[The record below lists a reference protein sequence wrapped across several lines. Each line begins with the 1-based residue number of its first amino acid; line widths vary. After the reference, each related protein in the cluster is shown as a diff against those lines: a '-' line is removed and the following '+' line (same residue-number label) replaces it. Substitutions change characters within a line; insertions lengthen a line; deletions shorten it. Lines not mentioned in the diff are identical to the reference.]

1 MKKLLNL
8 LDGLRIDRA
17 IGFVWHAAA
26 KWTATSTILLIIQSV
41 VPLATLYIFKLV
53 VDRLTHPTAAIAFQS
68 LIVLIGAALC
78 LTILGNLCNALVGY
92 TSTLQTHLVA
102 DYMQGL
108 VQAKSIAM
116 DLAYYEN
123 SQYYDKLHRAQ
134 REAPARPLRIIQS
147 LTELARNGLTLLG
160 AFVLLL
166 AFHWGVVVAVLIA
179 SLPVLVYRLKQAD
192 ALYQLHREKTASER
206 LSSYFNQVITTITSA
221 KEVRIFG
228 FGPLIINR
236 FGKLRMKIRA
246 SLRRISAQG
255 YRRQFIT
262 ESAATLAGYG
272 ALAFVAH
279 AAVQKSITL
288 GQMVM
293 YFGAFQVAIGSLRPT
308 LNALAEL
315 YENNLFLSTLYEF
328 LDVPR
333 SVPEPVQPQEMPRP
347 WQSGLRVEN
356 MSFHYPGTDRPVLHD
371 IAMAIRPGEIVA
383 LVGRN
388 GSGKTTLTKL
398 LCRLY
403 DPDTGQITIDDI
415 NLRDFKIEDL
425 RQEISVIYQDFG
437 HYHMTARENI
447 MLGRP
452 DIGPDDPSIV
462 QAAQWAGIHDYL
474 IRLPKGYDTVMSR
487 TFADGEELSIG
498 QWQKLALA
506 RAFVRDSQL
515 ILLDEPTS
523 SLDATAEFEFFE
535 KFREMARGRSA
546 LIISHRFSTVRL
558 ADRIYVL
565 DAGHLIEQG
574 NHEELLALDG
584 LYADLYRQQA
594 SYYRDESQLSATIRK
609 FLHER
614 SASGLGFHHG
624 LPPHSRYASPP

>member
-1 MKKLLNL
+1 LKKLLNL

-17 IGFVWHAAA
+17 IGFVWCAAA
-26 KWTATSTILLIIQSV
+26 KWTAASIFLLIAQSV
-41 VPLATLYIFKLV
+41 IPLATLYILKLV
-53 VDRLTHPTAAIAFQS
+53 VDQLTNSTANIAFEK
-68 LIVLIGAALC
+68 LIVLIGAASC

-102 DYMQGL
+102 DYMQGI
-108 VQAKSIAM
+108 VQAKSIDI

-123 SQYYDKLHRAQ
+123 TQYYDKLHRAQ
-134 REAPARPLRIIQS
+134 REAPVRPLRIIQS

-166 AFHWGVVVAVLIA
+166 AFHWGVVVAVLVA

-206 LSSYFNQVITTITSA
+206 LSSYFNQVITTATSA
-221 KEVRIFG
+221 KEVRVFG
-228 FGPLIINR
+228 FGPFMIHQ
-236 FGKLRMKIRA
+236 FVELRMKIRA
-246 SLRRISAQG
+246 SLHRLSAQG

-262 ESAATLAGYG
+262 ESMATLAGYG

-293 YFGAFQVAIGSLRPT
+293 YFGAFQLAVGSLRPT
-308 LNALAEL
+308 LSALAEL

-328 LDVPR
+328 VAVPTQ
-333 SVPEPVQPQEMPRP
+333 VPEPTQPRRMPHP
-347 WQSGLRVEN
+347 WKSGLRVEN
-356 MSFHYPGTDRPVLHD
+356 LSFHYPGTNRLILND
-371 IAMAIRPGEIVA
+371 IAMTIRPGEIVA

-403 DPDTGQITIDDI
+403 DPDIGQISIDGID
-415 NLRDFKIEDL
+415 LRDFRIKDL
-425 RQEISVIYQDFG
+425 RREIGVIYQDFG
-437 HYHMTARENI
+437 RYHMTARENI

-452 DIGPDDPSIV
+452 DVGPDDPSIV

-558 ADRIYVL
+558 ADCIYVL
-565 DAGHLIEQG
+565 DEGCLIEQG
-574 NHEELLALDG
+574 NHEDLMTLDG
-584 LYADLYRQQA
+584 LYANLYRQQA
-594 SYYRDESQLSATIRK
+594 SYYQDESQSVDNNNIPTLSTVFSK
-609 FLHER
+609 
-614 SASGLGFHHG
+614 
-624 LPPHSRYASPP
+624 

>member
-1 MKKLLNL
+1 MKKLLIL

-26 KWTATSTILLIIQSV
+26 KWTVISSILLIIQSI

-53 VDRLTHPTAAIAFQS
+53 VDQLTDLTTDAAFEN
-68 LIVLIGAALC
+68 LMVLIGAALS

-92 TSTLQTHLVA
+92 SSTLQTHLVA

-108 VQAKSIAM
+108 VQAKSIDM

-147 LTELARNGLTLLG
+147 LTELGRNGLTLLG

-166 AFHWGVVVAVLIA
+166 AFHWGVVVAVLVA

-206 LSSYFNQVITTITSA
+206 LSGYFNQVITTAASA
-221 KEVRIFG
+221 KEVRVFG
-228 FGPLIINR
+228 FGPLMIRR
-236 FGKLRMKIRA
+236 FGELRMKIRA
-246 SLRRISAQG
+246 SLRRLSAQG

-262 ESAATLAGYG
+262 ESAATLAGFG

-279 AAVQKSITL
+279 AAVKKSITL
-288 GQMVM
+288 GEMVM
-293 YFGAFQVAIGSLRPT
+293 YFGAFQVAVSSLRPT
-308 LNALAEL
+308 LSALAEL

-328 LDVPR
+328 LAVPR
-333 SVPEPVQPQEMPRP
+333 RVPEPVQPQEMPRP
-347 WQSGLRVEN
+347 WRSGLRVEN
-356 MSFHYPGTDRPVLHD
+356 LGFHYPGTDRPVLNG
-371 IAMAIRPGEIVA
+371 IAMTIRPGEIVA
-383 LVGRN
+383 LVGCN

-403 DPDTGQITIDDI
+403 DPNAGQISIDGID
-415 NLRDFKIEDL
+415 LRNFKIEDL
-425 RQEISVIYQDFG
+425 RREVSVIYQDFG
-437 HYHMTARENI
+437 RYHMTARENI

-452 DIGPDDPSIV
+452 DIGPDDSAIV
-462 QAAQWAGIHDYL
+462 QAAQWAGIHENL

-535 KFREMARGRSA
+535 KFREMAHGRSA

-565 DAGHLIEQG
+565 DGGRLIEEG
-574 NHEELLALDG
+574 DHDALVALDG
-584 LYADLYRQQA
+584 LYAYLYRQQA
-594 SYYRDESQLSATIRK
+594 SYYQNKSQQPDSNNVSTLNAVFSK
-609 FLHER
+609 
-614 SASGLGFHHG
+614 
-624 LPPHSRYASPP
+624 